1 MKICKPE
8 VFNGSKEE
16 DETDP
21 LVKMINPKTIK
32 PNNKMQIAIL
42 KHFQVKSGNS
52 GDILSKNKDPLD
64 QHEMIKNKKEEI
76 KFRNRNL
83 SEI

>member
-32 PNNKMQIAIL
+32 PKNKMQIAIL
-42 KHFQVKSGNS
+42 KHF
-52 GDILSKNKDPLD
+52 
-64 QHEMIKNKKEEI
+64 
-76 KFRNRNL
+76 
-83 SEI
+83 